1 MAWRLIPA
9 TRATTA
15 AGRPRATSSRDRV
28 TRSLTPSPSLNAV
41 SLSTLRRG
49 AASVS
54 VRSRAG
60 AQFSFGARA
69 AHHVRSE
76 LSRLLN
82 SQAGRQAARGWP
94 ELAGTVGAVVQAAA
108 GLNGCWRDHTCQ
120 TAIRILRATAD
131 LAALPL
137 PWRSRTST

>member
-1 MAWRLIPA
+1 MPT

-15 AGRPRATSSRDRV
+15 AGRPRATNSRDRV
-28 TRSLTPSPSLNAV
+28 TRSLTPSPSLSV
-41 SLSTLRRG
+41 LSLSTGRLG
-49 AASVS
+49 AVS
-54 VRSRAG
+54 DSGRSRAV

-69 AHHVRSE
+69 AQDVRSE

-94 ELAGTVGAVVQAAA
+94 ELAGTVGAAAEAAA

-120 TAIRILRATAD
+120 TAIRTLRATAD

-137 PWRSRTST
+137 PCLARTST